1 MRVYRLGLNKIFHT
15 YLQNFVKK
23 ALGEKGSFVQLL
35 YETNDTYVSVILH
48 EHVYF
53 MFHVCNVLIYMNNFI

>member
-1 MRVYRLGLNKIFHT
+1 MRVYRLGLNKTFDT

-23 ALGEKGSFVQLL
+23 ALGKKGSFVQLL
-35 YETNDTYVSVILH
+35 YETKDTYVFDILH

-53 MFHVCNVLIYMNNFI
+53 MFHVCNVLIHMNNFI